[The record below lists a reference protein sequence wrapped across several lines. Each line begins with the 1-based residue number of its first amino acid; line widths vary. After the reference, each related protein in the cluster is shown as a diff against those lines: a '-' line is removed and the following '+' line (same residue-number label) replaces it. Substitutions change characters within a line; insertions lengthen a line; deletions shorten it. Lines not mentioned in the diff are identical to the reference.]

1 MDKISIEQCG
11 YLINAELV
19 KNYEEI
25 EWYFRKGIFG
35 DDNNPK
41 WKAWW
46 DKVQKVEIEGEEIDL
61 EQLSS
66 EDYWEVL
73 RALISEIK
81 QNPSEWKIEEKKHTH
96 WTEKMIRHQNSGQR
110 HWKSLSNVKDWA
122 EIEALVSG
130 SKIPDK
136 NDKSNN
142 FELENLKKIFE
153 EHDIRKITFE
163 NGKLTI
169 EYNKTNSLKKVN
181 NQQFKE
187 LEKYCQER
195 NEHEIDQQR
204 LGINSNDVSSEKN
217 KDNHQLAIGLVVGA
231 SVVFL
236 AVGILVCLVRKK
248 KKS

>member
-1 MDKISIEQCG
+1 
-11 YLINAELV
+11 
-19 KNYEEI
+19 
-25 EWYFRKGIFG
+25 
-35 DDNNPK
+35 
-41 WKAWW
+41 
-46 DKVQKVEIEGEEIDL
+46 
-61 EQLSS
+61 
-66 EDYWEVL
+66 
-73 RALISEIK
+73 
-81 QNPSEWKIEEKKHTH
+81 
-96 WTEKMIRHQNSGQR
+96 
-110 HWKSLSNVKDWA
+110 
-122 EIEALVSG
+122 LVSG

-169 EYNKTNSLKKVN
+169 EYNKVNSLKKVN

-204 LGINSNDVSSEKN
+204 LGINSNNVSSEKN

-231 SVVFL
+231 SVVL
-236 AVGILVCLVRKK
+236 AVGILVYLVRKK
-248 KKS
+248 KKN

>member
-1 MDKISIEQCG
+1 
-11 YLINAELV
+11 
-19 KNYEEI
+19 
-25 EWYFRKGIFG
+25 
-35 DDNNPK
+35 
-41 WKAWW
+41 
-46 DKVQKVEIEGEEIDL
+46 
-61 EQLSS
+61 
-66 EDYWEVL
+66 
-73 RALISEIK
+73 
-81 QNPSEWKIEEKKHTH
+81 
-96 WTEKMIRHQNSGQR
+96 
-110 HWKSLSNVKDWA
+110 
-122 EIEALVSG
+122 LVSG

-163 NGKLTI
+163 NGKLAI
-169 EYNKTNSLKKVN
+169 EYNKTNPLKKVN

-204 LGINSNDVSSEKN
+204 LGINSNNASSGQN
-217 KDNHQLAIGLVVGA
+217 KDNRQLVIGLVVGA
-231 SVVFL
+231 SVVL

>member
-1 MDKISIEQCG
+1 
-11 YLINAELV
+11 
-19 KNYEEI
+19 
-25 EWYFRKGIFG
+25 
-35 DDNNPK
+35 
-41 WKAWW
+41 
-46 DKVQKVEIEGEEIDL
+46 
-61 EQLSS
+61 
-66 EDYWEVL
+66 
-73 RALISEIK
+73 
-81 QNPSEWKIEEKKHTH
+81 
-96 WTEKMIRHQNSGQR
+96 MIRHQNSGQR

-169 EYNKTNSLKKVN
+169 EYNKVNSLKKVN

-204 LGINSNDVSSEKN
+204 LGINSNNVSSEKN

-231 SVVFL
+231 SVVL
-236 AVGILVCLVRKK
+236 AVGILVYLVRKK
-248 KKS
+248 KKN